1 MVYNMIVYNIY
12 KYHMFSKKSEK
23 VKTFTDRIEA
33 IKSLEYRINVS
44 KAQKRYYIKYTM
56 KEEEA
61 TTCK

>member
-1 MVYNMIVYNIY
+1 MIVYSIY
-12 KYHMFSKKSEK
+12 KYHIFSKKSEK

-61 TTCK
+61 L

>member
-1 MVYNMIVYNIY
+1 MVYNMKVYNIY
-12 KYHMFSKKSEK
+12 KYHIFSKKSEK

-33 IKSLEYRINVS
+33 IKSLEYRINTS
-44 KAQKRYYIKYTM
+44 QAQKRYYIKYTI